1 MNHMKEVAQML
12 DVELEEEF
20 ELKERYGLYK
30 INKNG
35 LYRMLG
41 NEWKRDNDARLTLS
55 LILNGRYTVK
65 KKSKPILDDIEKEYL
80 SNIITPF
87 IDKITYIRKNT
98 YLNNTEYIDIGYCES
113 NKVEYNIEF
122 PLFKKGAMY
131 KGMEANKSYTLEDL
145 GL

>member
-1 MNHMKEVAQML
+1 MNRMKEVAQML
-12 DVELEEEF
+12 GVELGEEF
-20 ELKERYGLYK
+20 KIKYDHFKYK
-30 INKNG
+30 ITERG
-35 LYRMLG
+35 LERFDSYDNRWYLG
-41 NEWKRDNDARLTLS
+41 APTFVELLRGDCKIIKLP
-55 LILNGRYTVK
+55 
-65 KKSKPILDDIEKEYL
+65 KPILDDVEKEYL

-98 YLNNTEYIDIGYCES
+98 YSNNTEYIDIGYCES

-131 KGMEANKSYTLEDL
+131 KGMEANKTYSLEDL

>member
-1 MNHMKEVAQML
+1 MNYMKQVAQL
-12 DVELEEEF
+12 LGVELGEEF
-20 ELKERYGLYK
+20 GIVNGYYKYRITELGVEYYNELDKRWTECNYK
-30 INKNG
+30 MAW
-35 LYRMLG
+35 L
-41 NEWKRDNDARLTLS
+41 
-55 LILNGRYTVK
+55 LNGSYEIIK
-65 KKSKPILDDIEKEYL
+65 LPKPILDDVEKEYL

-98 YLNNTEYIDIGYCES
+98 YSSNTEYIDIGYCES
-113 NKVEYNIEF
+113 NKVEYDIEF